1 MPAIPLMIPDLPPA
15 AAVLPFLERIDAN
28 KWYTNFGPLVKEFE
42 AQLLA
47 QVAPGREDVRLV
59 TTANATVALEMALQ
73 ALHLPKGARVLV
85 PGLTFVATGT
95 SVVRAGY
102 EPVIADVDADSWL
115 LTPAIASRALAA
127 TRVDAV
133 LPVST
138 FGCPQDVAQWHAWS
152 EQAGVPVLIDAA
164 GAFGNQS
171 VGPVP
176 VVFSLHATKSL
187 GIGEGG
193 FVVSDDADFIQ
204 RIRRLSNFGIGANH
218 GEVDEAGTNGKM
230 SEYHAAVGLAALP
243 RWQAKREVRLS
254 LQAGYRLA
262 LQQHAP
268 TVMWQDKPEGIPT
281 ILVVAMPSGVDAG
294 AIASRLAT
302 RGIETRRWYCP
313 PLFEHRAFAGCDTA
327 GPLDVSRDIAG
338 RLLGL
343 PFHLHLQIDDVST
356 VCTELG
362 AAIDDEQSHHT
373 LPAALDFV
381 SLPAKTAVHRPRR
394 AARRG

>member
-1 MPAIPLMIPDLPPA
+1 MPAIPLMIPDMPPA
-15 AAVLPFLERIDAN
+15 HAILPFLERIDAN

-42 AQLLA
+42 ARLIE
-47 QVAPGREDVRLV
+47 QVAPDQPRIGLV

-73 ALHLPKGARVLV
+73 ALHLPHGARVLV

-95 SVVRAGY
+95 AVVRAGF

-115 LTPAIASRALAA
+115 LTPAIASRAVA
-127 TRVDAV
+127 TSRIDAV
-133 LPVST
+133 IPVST
-138 FGCPQDVAQWHAWS
+138 FGCPHDLNQWRAWS
-152 EQAGVPVLIDAA
+152 ERCGVPVLIDAT
-164 GAFGNQS
+164 GAFGNQP

-176 VVFSLHATKSL
+176 VVFSLHATQSL

-193 FVVSDDADFIQ
+193 FVVSDDLELIQ
-204 RIRRLSNFGIGANH
+204 RIRRLGNFGIDANL
-218 GEVDEAGTNGKM
+218 GEVDEAGTNGRM
-230 SEYHAAVGLAALP
+230 SEYQAAVGLAALP

-268 TVMWQDKPEGIPT
+268 TVAWQDKPEGIPT
-281 ILVVAMPSGVDAG
+281 TLAVALPVGVDAG
-294 AIASRLAT
+294 AAASRLAT

-313 PLFEHRAFAGCDTA
+313 PLFEHRAFAACETA
-327 GPLDVSRDIAG
+327 GPLPVSRDLAG

-356 VCTELG
+356 VCSELG
-362 AAIDDEQSHHT
+362 SAIDDEQMNPG
-373 LPAALDFV
+373 LPMPMSLA
-381 SLPAKTAVHRPRR
+381 SLPRQVAAPRPRR
-394 AARRG
+394 VLRRG